1 MSTAFDM
8 RSRKAQDLVDVPHMF
23 LGADAVGLQQ
33 SYLFAGR
40 TSGLA
45 TSVTPT
51 KHTPLM
57 QQATEAMFRDPAESL
72 GSMMDLEERI
82 VPGLIGMAQMHPG
95 SLFQA
100 MPAPGP
106 ADGHGNVCSMGTEC
120 SGMNCHPAGQCT
132 SHTVNHE
139 RVRLKYEAVF
149 RRPQKRV
156 RSLGKRHLYGCQ
168 CAPRSS
174 SLLHRSD
181 STWHR
186 RRSAFW
192 FWIGNCALRHGRHVC
207 A

>member
-1 MSTAFDM
+1 MHLLDVREKMSTAFDM
-8 RSRKAQDLVDVPHMF
+8 RSCKAQDFVDVPHMF

-33 SYLFAGR
+33 SYLFPGH
-40 TSGLA
+40 TSALA

-106 ADGHGNVCSMGTEC
+106 ADGHGNVCSMGTP
-120 SGMNCHPAGQCT
+120 SVVAWT
-132 SHTVNHE
+132 
-139 RVRLKYEAVF
+139 AI
-149 RRPQKRV
+149 RPGNAQV
-156 RSLGKRHLYGCQ
+156 
-168 CAPRSS
+168 APRTTNGS
-174 SLLHRSD
+174 
-181 STWHR
+181 
-186 RRSAFW
+186 
-192 FWIGNCALRHGRHVC
+192 V
-207 A
+207 